1 MLSTEERMTSS
12 PAPAV
17 AELLEWHSAEQL
29 PDADMTVLMWVV
41 SGTERDWFA
50 GWWDGDVWRDCA
62 SGGEVAGVVTH
73 WAEPE
78 GPVAC

>member
-1 MLSTEERMTSS
+1 MLSTEERT
-12 PAPAV
+12 APAV

-41 SGTERDWFA
+41 SGGTEQDWFA
-50 GWWDGDVWRDCA
+50 GWWDGDCWRDCA

-78 GPVAC
+78 GPAA